1 MDGVKKRLRYSLRL
15 RLSLWLSLAIGG
27 VAIAGGLLSLRA
39 AWREAHELQDNV
51 LRQVAIL
58 VRYEPSNALPLGEG
72 PTGAKGV
79 DRDDRITILP
89 LPRRGASDDLAP
101 LARLGDG
108 LYTVP
113 IDGHSFRVAVRT
125 LPKGGRIAVAQATRA
140 RDQIALS
147 GALHTFLPLALL
159 LPVLILLA
167 TQVVRRMFKPVASLA
182 AEVETRG
189 DRDLHPLPQMNLPL
203 EVDPFVTAINRLLT
217 RVQQAMEI
225 QQRFIADAAHEL
237 RTPLT
242 ALSLQAQRLQAAE
255 MSGEAR
261 TRLGTMREGL
271 ERNRR
276 LLDQL
281 LGLASAQRTTAIAGA
296 EVTLR
301 KVFHRVLED
310 VLPLAE
316 AKGMDVGLAG
326 EADARLVAP
335 EADLVSLVRN
345 LVDNAVRYT
354 PEGGRV
360 DLAASESDHQ
370 VVLEIE
376 DNGPG
381 IPAEERE
388 RVLDPFYRV
397 LGSEQPGSGLGLSI
411 VRTLVER
418 LGGRLELG
426 DSTRFD
432 HGLKVTVTFDKLPD
446 D

>member
-27 VAIAGGLLSLRA
+27 LAIAGGLLSLRA
-39 AWREAHELQDNV
+39 AWKEVHELQDDV

-58 VRYEPSNALPLGEG
+58 VRYQPASAISLGEG

-79 DRDDRITILP
+79 DRDDSITILP
-89 LPRRGASDDLAP
+89 LPHRGAQEGLASV
-101 LARLGDG
+101 ARLRDG

-113 IDGHSFRVAVRT
+113 IGGRSFRVALRS
-125 LPKGGRIAVAQATRA
+125 LPGGGRIAVTQATKA

-147 GALHTFLPLALL
+147 GALHTVLPMALL
-159 LPVLILLA
+159 LPVIILMA
-167 TQVVRRMFKPVASLA
+167 THVVRRMFKPVASLA
-182 AEVETRG
+182 AEVEARG
-189 DRDLHPLPQMNLPL
+189 DRDLHPLPQRNLPL

-217 RVQQAMEI
+217 RVSQSMET

-242 ALSLQAQRLQAAE
+242 ALSLQAQRVEAAE
-255 MSGEAR
+255 MSPEAR
-261 TRLGTMREGL
+261 ERLEVMREGL

-281 LGLASAQRTTAIAGA
+281 LGLASAQRSTTGAGA

-301 KVFHRVLED
+301 EVFHRVLED

-316 AKGMDVGLAG
+316 AKGMDVGIAG
-326 EADARLVAP
+326 EADVRLAAS

-360 DLAASESDHQ
+360 DLGASESGDQ
-370 VVLEIE
+370 VILQIE

-381 IPAEERE
+381 IPVEERE

-411 VRTLVER
+411 VRTLAER
-418 LGGRLELG
+418 LGGRLELA

-432 HGLKVTVTFDKLPD
+432 HGLKVTVTFSKV
-446 D
+446 

>member
-1 MDGVKKRLRYSLRL
+1 
-15 RLSLWLSLAIGG
+15 
-27 VAIAGGLLSLRA
+27 
-39 AWREAHELQDNV
+39 
-51 LRQVAIL
+51 
-58 VRYEPSNALPLGEG
+58 
-72 PTGAKGV
+72 
-79 DRDDRITILP
+79 
-89 LPRRGASDDLAP
+89 
-101 LARLGDG
+101 
-108 LYTVP
+108 
-113 IDGHSFRVAVRT
+113 
-125 LPKGGRIAVAQATRA
+125 VAQATKA

-147 GALHTFLPLALL
+147 GALHTVLPLALL

-167 TQVVRRMFKPVASLA
+167 TQVVRRMFKPMAHLA
-182 AEVETRG
+182 AEVEARG